1 MSILEMFNLNGK
13 NAVITGG
20 GRGLG
25 KGMAEGLCEAG
36 ATVVIIGSSDK
47 IFETAS
53 ELTDKGYI
61 AYAVRGDLSKQE
73 NINEIFAQALEKI
86 NGKIDI
92 LINNAGVQR
101 RHKCEE
107 FPLEDWNTVLQV
119 NLNAVFTLC
128 QLAGNKMLQQGYG
141 KIINVAS
148 MLSFFGG
155 YTVPAYAASKGGVAQ
170 LTKALANEWSSKNVH
185 VNAIAP
191 GYMDTDMNVK
201 LVNDEKRNKEILER
215 IPIGRWG
222 TAEDIKGL
230 AVFLASPASDYINGA
245 VIPIDGGY
253 LSR

>member
-25 KGMAEGLCEAG
+25 KGMAESLCEAG

-47 IFETAS
+47 IFETAR

-73 NINEIFAQALEKI
+73 NINGIFAQALEKI

>member
-73 NINEIFAQALEKI
+73 NINGIFAQALEKI

>member
-13 NAVITGG
+13 NAVITGE

-128 QLAGNKMLQQGYG
+128 QLAGNKMLQKGYG

-170 LTKALANEWSSKNVH
+170 LTKALAIEWSSKNVH

-215 IPIGRWG
+215 VPIGRWG

-230 AVFLASPASDYINGA
+230 AVFLTTLTEP
-245 VIPIDGGY
+245 
-253 LSR
+253 

>member
-73 NINEIFAQALEKI
+73 NINGIFAQALEKI

-170 LTKALANEWSSKNVH
+170 LTKSLANEWSSKNVH

-191 GYMDTDMNVK
+191 GYMNTDMNVK

>member
-47 IFETAS
+47 IFETAR

-61 AYAVRGDLSKQE
+61 TCAVRGDLSKQE

>member
-61 AYAVRGDLSKQE
+61 AYAVRSDLSKQE

-155 YTVPAYAASKGGVAQ
+155 YTVPAYAAIKGGVAQ

>member
-73 NINEIFAQALEKI
+73 NINGIFAQALEKI

-185 VNAIAP
+185 VNTIAP

>member
-73 NINEIFAQALEKI
+73 NINGIFAQALEKI

-128 QLAGNKMLQQGYG
+128 QLAGNKMLQQRYG

>member
-47 IFETAS
+47 IFETTS

-73 NINEIFAQALEKI
+73 NINGIFAQALEKI

>member
-73 NINEIFAQALEKI
+73 NINEIFVQALEKI

-245 VIPIDGGY
+245 VIPIDGRY